1 MHSIYAHF
9 VVLLRELNDWPLCV
23 LAFIAVALA
32 VFETGIVSETKYN
45 KTRRMETKTSVF
57 ATSNSVEKIIPPLK
71 SRFFVVKLQAYT
83 YEQFYQI
90 TVRLLTSNHYNVDE
104 EIAEATADA
113 VWYTS
118 RNIRDSI
125 KIARMAKSIEDVD
138 WLVTAFLKQESP

>member
-1 MHSIYAHF
+1 MIAKGKFLDNLHSIYAHF

-32 VFETGIVSETKYN
+32 VFEAGIVSETKYN

-83 YEQFYQI
+83 NEQFYQI
-90 TVRLLTSNHYNVDE
+90 HCTTSYL
-104 EIAEATADA
+104 
-113 VWYTS
+113 
-118 RNIRDSI
+118 
-125 KIARMAKSIEDVD
+125 KS
-138 WLVTAFLKQESP
+138 LQCR